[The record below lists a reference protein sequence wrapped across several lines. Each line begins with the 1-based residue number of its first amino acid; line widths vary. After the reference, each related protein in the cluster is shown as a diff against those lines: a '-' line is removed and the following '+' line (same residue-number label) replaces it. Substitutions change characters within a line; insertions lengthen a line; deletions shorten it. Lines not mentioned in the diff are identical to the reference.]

1 MNTDL
6 NTFDPE
12 QVFTICQD
20 IYKGFGIDLKFPK
33 ARDITKT
40 YQYRYLTAICD
51 KFILW
56 DLDLNEVKRFLAIA
70 IGNSFKHKTIKK
82 GLSALHQKNLLQIS
96 YEQLISSNNTLSQID
111 QTSQSVYLFLKQFC
125 DEKSAYT
132 ILSKRES
139 PRSNM
144 VLTNLFQ
151 AGKINIEFLA
161 INNLCRRIAMDAI
174 SKDLQDAMFLPTL
187 GKLYVVNRD
196 LSANN
201 ANFTNFKTIK
211 EWGSLT

>member
-6 NTFDPE
+6 NTHDPM
-12 QVFTICQD
+12 QVFSICQD
-20 IYKGFGIDLKFPK
+20 IYKSFGINLKFPK

-51 KFILW
+51 KFKQW
-56 DLDLNEVKRFLAIA
+56 ELDFNEVKRFLAIA
-70 IGNSFKHKTIKK
+70 ILNSFKHKTINK
-82 GLSALHQKNLLQIS
+82 GLSALHQKNILQIS

-111 QTSQSVYLFLKQFC
+111 KTSQSSYQFL
-125 DEKSAYT
+125 EKLCEGKCASLV
-132 ILSKRES
+132 LSKRDG

-144 VLTNLFQ
+144 LLTNLFQ

-161 INNLCRRIAMDAI
+161 INNICRRIAMDAI

-187 GKLYVVNRD
+187 GKLYKVNLD
-196 LSANN
+196 LSAKK
-201 ANFTNFKTIK
+201 ADFTNFHTIK

>member
-33 ARDITKT
+33 ARDVTKT

-51 KFILW
+51 KFIQW

-132 ILSKRES
+132 ILSKREG

-211 EWGSLT
+211 EWGSLS

>member
-33 ARDITKT
+33 ARDVTKT

-51 KFILW
+51 KFIQW

-125 DEKSAYT
+125 DEKNAYT
-132 ILSKRES
+132 ILSKREG

-144 VLTNLFQ
+144 VLTNLYQ

>member
-33 ARDITKT
+33 ARDVTKT

-51 KFILW
+51 KFIQW

-132 ILSKRES
+132 ILSKREG

-161 INNLCRRIAMDAI
+161 INNLCRKIAMDAI

-211 EWGSLT
+211 EWGSLS

>member
-1 MNTDL
+1 MDTDL

-33 ARDITKT
+33 ARDVTKT

-51 KFILW
+51 KFIQW

-132 ILSKRES
+132 ILSKREG

-211 EWGSLT
+211 EWGSLS

>member
-1 MNTDL
+1 
-6 NTFDPE
+6 
-12 QVFTICQD
+12 
-20 IYKGFGIDLKFPK
+20 
-33 ARDITKT
+33 
-40 YQYRYLTAICD
+40 
-51 KFILW
+51 
-56 DLDLNEVKRFLAIA
+56 
-70 IGNSFKHKTIKK
+70 
-82 GLSALHQKNLLQIS
+82 
-96 YEQLISSNNTLSQID
+96 
-111 QTSQSVYLFLKQFC
+111 
-125 DEKSAYT
+125 
-132 ILSKRES
+132 
-139 PRSNM
+139 M

-211 EWGSLT
+211 EWGSLS

>member
-33 ARDITKT
+33 ARDVTKT

-51 KFILW
+51 KFIQW

-132 ILSKRES
+132 ILCKREG

-161 INNLCRRIAMDAI
+161 INNLCRKIAMDAI

-211 EWGSLT
+211 EWGSLS

>member
-1 MNTDL
+1 MDTDL

-20 IYKGFGIDLKFPK
+20 IYKSFGIDLKFPK
-33 ARDITKT
+33 ARDVTKT

-51 KFILW
+51 KFIQW

-132 ILSKRES
+132 ILSKREG

-211 EWGSLT
+211 EWGSLS

>member
-6 NTFDPE
+6 NTYDPM
-12 QVFTICQD
+12 QVFSICQD
-20 IYKGFGIDLKFPK
+20 IYKSFGINLKFPK

-51 KFILW
+51 KFKQW
-56 DLDLNEVKRFLAIA
+56 ELDFNEVKRFLVIA
-70 IGNSFKHKTIKK
+70 ILNSFKHKTINK

-96 YEQLISSNNTLSQID
+96 YEQLISSNNTQSQID
-111 QTSQSVYLFLKQFC
+111 KTSQASHQFL
-125 DEKSAYT
+125 EKLCEGKCASLV
-132 ILSKRES
+132 LSKRDG

-144 VLTNLFQ
+144 LLTNLFQ

-161 INNLCRRIAMDAI
+161 INNMCRRIAMDAI

-187 GKLYVVNRD
+187 GKLYKVNLD
-196 LSANN
+196 LSANK
-201 ANFTNFKTIK
+201 ADFTNFKTIK

>member
-6 NTFDPE
+6 NTHDPM
-12 QVFTICQD
+12 QVFSICQD
-20 IYKGFGIDLKFPK
+20 IYKSFGINLKFPK

-51 KFILW
+51 KFKQW
-56 DLDLNEVKRFLAIA
+56 ELDLKEVKRFLVIA
-70 IGNSFKHKTIKK
+70 ILNSFKHKTINK

-111 QTSQSVYLFLKQFC
+111 KTSQSSYRFL
-125 DEKSAYT
+125 EKLCEGKCAT
-132 ILSKRES
+132 LVLSKRDG

-144 VLTNLFQ
+144 LLTNLFQ

-161 INNLCRRIAMDAI
+161 INNICRRIAMDAI

-187 GKLYVVNRD
+187 GKLYKVNLD
-196 LSANN
+196 LSANK
-201 ANFTNFKTIK
+201 ADFTDFQTIK
-211 EWGSLT
+211 EWGTLT

>member
-33 ARDITKT
+33 ARDVTKT
-40 YQYRYLTAICD
+40 YQYRYLTSICD
-51 KFILW
+51 KFIQW

-125 DEKSAYT
+125 DEKNAYT
-132 ILSKRES
+132 ILGKREG

-196 LSANN
+196 LSANKVN
-201 ANFTNFKTIK
+201 LTIFKTIK